1 MVDTTDRNERPTGGA
16 EARPG
21 LVRSIVHRLADDTDA
36 LPVEGRLAPFGGATG
51 WLNSEPLTPAALR
64 GRVVLVEFLTYTCI
78 NWLRTLPYVRAW
90 ADKYADAG
98 LTVIGVHTP
107 EFGFEHDLDNITA
120 RLRDFD
126 VRFPIAIDNDY
137 GVWNAFA
144 NHFWP
149 AIYVADATGRIR
161 YHHFGEENYAMTEM
175 VIQQLLVG
183 AGANDVDPTLVD
195 VAPMGFEV
203 AADWRTLRSPET
215 YLGYARSG
223 GLAIDDASV
232 LGRAAEFPPARL
244 SLNTWAPIGS
254 WTVGPL
260 VSTSGAPGA
269 RIAFRFQAR
278 DVNLV
283 MGPAGRGRS
292 MPFHV
297 RLDGRAPGDAHGG
310 DVAADGS
317 GSLDAQRL
325 YQLVREPGE
334 VRERT
339 IEIEFGD
346 GGAEVYCFTFG

>member
-1 MVDTTDRNERPTGGA
+1 MGDRTNPTDRAMGTA
-16 EARPG
+16 DARPG
-21 LVRSIVHRLADDTDA
+21 LLRSIVHRLAGDTDV
-36 LPVEGRLAPFGGATG
+36 LPVEGQLARFDGATG
-51 WLNSEPLTPAALR
+51 WLNSEPLTPEGLR

-107 EFGFEHDLDNITA
+107 EFAFEHDLDNITA

-137 GVWNAFA
+137 GVWKAFA

-149 AIYVADATGRIR
+149 AIYVADAAGRIR
-161 YHHFGEENYAMTEM
+161 HHHFGEEGYEMTEM
-175 VIQQLLVG
+175 VIQELLVD
-183 AGANDVDPTLVD
+183 AGATDVDHALVE
-195 VAPMGFEV
+195 VHPMGFEV
-203 AADWRTLRSPET
+203 AADWPTLRSPET
-215 YLGYARSG
+215 YLGYARAA
-223 GLAIDDASV
+223 GLAIDDASA

-269 RIAFRFQAR
+269 RIAYRFQAR

-283 MGPAGRGRS
+283 MGPASRGRS
-292 MPFHV
+292 GPFHV
-297 RLDGRAPGDAHGG
+297 LLDGRAPGDAGGG

-317 GSLDAQRL
+317 GSLDAHRL

-339 IEIEFGD
+339 IEIEFD
-346 GGAEVYCFTFG
+346 DAGAEVYCFTFG